1 VLLRKG
7 PRPGKKFPGF
17 FISRRVGAGWGRL
30 GFLLLGLWLTAPR
43 LWAWG
48 SVGHR
53 TIAYIAQDRLT
64 PRTREKVR
72 EILGPGQDLAS
83 VSVWADAIV
92 VMRPETAPW
101 HYLDLDVRQD
111 LNRFDL
117 SEACRNHDCVVDQ
130 VEKDLEILRER
141 FAPPHARREALKFLV
156 HFVGDLHQ
164 PLHCAD
170 DGDRGGNEKWLRYR
184 GPRGAWR
191 RYLWV
196 NLHGFWD
203 NLLEPKAK
211 ADPRHLAF
219 RLEREITP
227 ADEKDWRQGG
237 PSDWAYESFR
247 IARDDIYSELPEGP
261 LPRDARWGRD
271 LPEDYNDGRMWGG
284 AKGRLERAGVR
295 LAWLLNGLW
304 DGPPGGTP
312 GP

>member
-1 VLLRKG
+1 MVPRIEE
-7 PRPGKKFPGF
+7 RPGKKFPGL
-17 FISRRVGAGWGRL
+17 FISGKAGARGGWL
-30 GFLLLGLWLTAPR
+30 LLFLLAAGPAPR

-53 TIAYIAQDRLT
+53 TIAFIAQDRLT
-64 PRTREKVR
+64 PRALEKVG
-72 EILGPGQDLAS
+72 EILGRGRDLAS
-83 VSVWADAIV
+83 VSFWADTIV
-92 VMRPETAPW
+92 ERRPKTAPW

-130 VEKDLEILRER
+130 VEKDLGILRER
-141 FAPPHARREALKFLV
+141 FVPARTRREALKFLV

-184 GPRGAWR
+184 GPHGTWHH
-191 RYLWV
+191 YLWV

-203 NLLEPKAK
+203 NLLEPRAT
-211 ADPRHLAF
+211 ADPRRLASL
-219 RLEREITP
+219 LEKEVTP
-227 ADEKDWRQGG
+227 ADEKAWCGDR
-237 PSDWAYESFR
+237 PSDWAYGSFR
-247 IARDDIYSELPEGP
+247 IARDDIYSELPAGP
-261 LPRDARWGRD
+261 LPRSSRWGRD
-271 LPEDYNDGRMWGG
+271 LPADYDTGHMWKI
-284 AKGRLERAGVR
+284 AKGQLEKAGVR

-304 DGPPGGTP
+304 GGSDGEKT